1 MVTHNFNPRTLEA
14 NAERMLLFINVSLV
28 CIVRVSS
35 LPYAL
40 LV

>member
-1 MVTHNFNPRTLEA
+1 MVTHNFNPRMLEA
-14 NAERMLLFINVSLV
+14 NAERMLLFNVSLV